1 MGKPT
6 KAGDIMKREVITIM
20 EQDNLLS
27 IEEGME
33 RFGMRHLPVVDGE
46 KLVGLVTHRD
56 ILRVTRS
63 SLRSYRL
70 DREIDR
76 RKQEETFVADVMTR
90 EVLSVNPDTPLKEA
104 ARLIVENRIGC
115 LPVVD
120 AERRL
125 LGILTEFDLVR
136 LIAEGSVG

>member
-1 MGKPT
+1 
-6 KAGDIMKREVITIM
+6 MKREVITIM

-27 IEEGME
+27 IEEGMK
-33 RFGMRHLPVVDGE
+33 RFGMRHLPVVDGDR
-46 KLVGLVTHRD
+46 LVGLITHRD
-56 ILRVTRS
+56 ILRITHS

-70 DREIDR
+70 DQEIDR

-90 EVLSVNPDTPLKEA
+90 EVLTVNPDTTIKEA
-104 ARLIVENRIGC
+104 AKIIVDHHIGC

-125 LGILTEFDLVR
+125 LGIVTEFDLVR
-136 LIAEGSVG
+136 LIAEGAIE